1 MNRKERVQDELWD
14 FMGLDLCRDVCLG
27 GWLIGKR
34 QWGKRVGGGR
44 WGGGGSGECGR
55 GTRDGLFSKQT
66 GASAKAGL
74 QLYTQAEK
82 LSNF

>member
-34 QWGKRVGGGR
+34 QWGKRVGGGTL
-44 WGGGGSGECGR
+44 GGGGRVNADEGQ
-55 GTRDGLFSKQT
+55 GTGFSPNKLAPRRRQDYN
-66 GASAKAGL
+66 
-74 QLYTQAEK
+74 YTLK
-82 LSNF
+82 PKS